1 MTEKTG
7 PLVISVDV
15 KVDPKDTATYR
26 ELVRGHAQ
34 RTRQEP
40 GCISFDVAEADDA
53 PGTFR
58 IWETYR
64 DAAAIADH
72 GSRPYLAMFR
82 ESVTPLIKSRV
93 LQRFTIFTS

>member
-1 MTEKTG
+1 MPEKKH

-15 KVDPKDTATYR
+15 LVNPQDAAAYR
-26 ELVRGHAQ
+26 DLVQGHAD

-40 GCISFDVAEADDA
+40 GCLSFDVAEADDA

-72 GSRPYLAMFR
+72 ESRPYLATFR
-82 ESVTPLIKSRV
+82 AAVTPLIKSRV
-93 LQRFTIFTS
+93 LKRFTIFTS

>member
-1 MTEKTG
+1 MTDKKR

-15 KVDPKDTATYR
+15 QVDPKDAAKYR
-26 ELVRGHAQ
+26 ELVQGHAD

-40 GCISFDVAEADDA
+40 GCLSFDVAEADDA
-53 PGTFR
+53 PGSFR

-64 DAAAIADH
+64 DEAAVADH

-93 LQRFTIFTS
+93 LRRFTIFTS

>member
-1 MTEKTG
+1 MTEKQG

-15 KVDPKDTATYR
+15 KVDPKDAAKYR
-26 ELVRGHAQ
+26 ELVRGHAE
-34 RTRQEP
+34 RTRKEP

-64 DAAAIADH
+64 DEAAIADH
-72 GSRPYLAMFR
+72 NSRPSLAMFR
-82 ESVTPLIKSRV
+82 EAVTPLIKSRV
-93 LQRFTIFTS
+93 LRRFKIFTV